1 MQAEIK
7 HREYD
12 KFREALNGLSKVA
25 VTIEQDE
32 GSSIPIQVNESPDLP
47 AGYLSVSRFFTQ
59 LSVPTGVETVLA
71 SIIVAE
77 EYLLLESIE
86 VSGTNKARFNIY
98 LNDDLIATRRTNY
111 LDFATEFR
119 FISYKLA
126 QTDKIEV
133 KVYHERPFVGDFE
146 ARIIGVAK
154 S

>member
-7 HREYD
+7 SREYD
-12 KFREALNGLSKVA
+12 KFREASNGLSKVA
-25 VTIEQDE
+25 VTIEQSE
-32 GSSIPIQVNESPDLP
+32 GDAIPIQVNESPDLP
-47 AGYLSVSRFFTQ
+47 AGYQSVSRFFSQ

-111 LDFATEFR
+111 LEFSAEFR

-126 QTDKIEV
+126 QSDKIEV

-146 ARIIGVAK
+146 ARVLGVSK
-154 S
+154 I